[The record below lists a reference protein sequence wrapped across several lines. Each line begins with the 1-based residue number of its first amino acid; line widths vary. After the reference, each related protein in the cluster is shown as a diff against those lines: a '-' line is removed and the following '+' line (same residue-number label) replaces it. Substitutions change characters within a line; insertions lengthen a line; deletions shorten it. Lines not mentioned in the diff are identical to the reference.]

1 MMLYSLFREK
11 FIKEVK
17 HYQWF
22 QDFVPD
28 KNLSYIDQYK
38 KNGVFASGVGDIIVD
53 ACANI
58 LRIFIEVTSSSTTL
72 DGPQLLQ
79 ISSNPLCLAYNV
91 DRPTNIIKP
100 SLFSVQCRRTNK
112 YHQILSIQRT
122 MQTNQQI
129 SSNLFYLAYNVDG
142 LTNIIKFSL
151 FSVQKNKKKPDNII
165 IHIGRMMR
173 QTKMKTS
180 FMKNSNKSKI

>member
-28 KNLSYIDQYK
+28 KNLSYIDQYR

-72 DGPQLLQ
+72 CGPQLLQ
-79 ISSNPLCLAYNV
+79 ISSNPLYLAYNV
-91 DRPTNIIKP
+91 DGSTNIIKP

-112 YHQILSIQRT
+112 YHQIVSIQRT

-129 SSNLFYLAYNVDG
+129 SSNPLYLAYNVDG
-142 LTNIIKFSL
+142 LTNIKFSL
-151 FSVQKNKKKPDNII
+151 FSVQKNTKNPDNII
-165 IHIGRMMR
+165 IHIGRMMC
-173 QTKMKTS
+173 QTKMKTP